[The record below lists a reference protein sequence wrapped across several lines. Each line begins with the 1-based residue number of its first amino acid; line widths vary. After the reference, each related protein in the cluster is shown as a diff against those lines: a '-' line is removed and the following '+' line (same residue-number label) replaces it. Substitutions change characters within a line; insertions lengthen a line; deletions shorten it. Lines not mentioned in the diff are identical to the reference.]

1 MWEGTAW
8 RHQPRGGS
16 TSLACRVCRAPRE
29 HSARRVRV
37 TADEQIW
44 GDMGRYGEIRLQRSE
59 AEDSGVRVPSR
70 ALVVGSPKMRIP
82 LLGRGDMGRSGEM
95 WGDVGRYSA
104 SRARGRLLIETRAV
118 PARSMADVCR
128 PYTREAPTRRQAR
141 RVCLSV
147 AEGQAVHDGEAPRAR
162 SHQRSAVAEGEASRQ
177 RVRSAAAVQPA
188 VSEACSPRRRT
199 RRPMASDVKT
209 TWRVGG
215 GGECASD
222 PALPPRPL
230 LEPLSEPLSN
240 HSRC

>member
-1 MWEGTAW
+1 
-8 RHQPRGGS
+8 
-16 TSLACRVCRAPRE
+16 
-29 HSARRVRV
+29 
-37 TADEQIW
+37 
-44 GDMGRYGEIRLQRSE
+44 MGRYDCRGRRQKTAECVEGAGQE
-59 AEDSGVRVPSR
+59 ARD
-70 ALVVGSPKMRIP
+70 
-82 LLGRGDMGRSGEM
+82 LGRDGERWGEMGRS
-95 WGDVGRYSA
+95 SA

-128 PYTREAPTRRQAR
+128 PYTREAPTRDLGRSGEIWGDLGRYTRGR
-141 RVCLSV
+141 RLHDADMGRYGEIWGDMGRYTRGRRLHDAMRGASAVLLRL
-147 AEGQAVHDGEAPRAR
+147 GPAVHGGEAPRAR

-177 RVRSAAAVQPA
+177 SVRSAAAVQPA

-209 TWRVGG
+209 TWVGG